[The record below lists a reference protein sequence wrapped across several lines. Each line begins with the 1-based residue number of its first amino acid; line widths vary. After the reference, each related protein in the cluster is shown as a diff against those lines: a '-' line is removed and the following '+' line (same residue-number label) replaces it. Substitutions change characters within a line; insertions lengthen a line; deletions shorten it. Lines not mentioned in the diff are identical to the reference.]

1 MTAGRRLAGLLLLV
15 GCVARVHPRHVPSYP
30 NPPTP
35 GLGSVFRAC
44 LGDPASRAA
53 ARPTRT
59 NAVAW
64 CSACRIDTAK
74 MAHGTRPTKPSVA
87 RRDVAHVVTHAAC
100 RSLRPTA
107 PARTLGS
114 VRGRAGPVLQ
124 ASSGANTADNVE
136 WGRGDRELNPA
147 ELLEQLRK
155 QRESV
160 GWAERLAASFAPKS
174 HADEFKVNWVGNI
187 DRHQRELFW
196 RLITMLCERIDPYL
210 RWMRIA
216 HDIIQGAKHSLLSCL
231 AFVAQTVLPALVAV
245 VRASARHG
253 VVLGREVLLLAR
265 ILFLRAASGLA
276 RSAMAIVGVGVAVPP
291 PPTRHAASYSIG
303 AAPPSLVARWQRN
316 PSVPSSDKMER
327 RMTSSSAPKS
337 QSEKPAVANVHPG
350 VTMRLDAESGLFPK
364 AAVSTRPV
372 TSDFSGRGPV
382 TAQDDMGMAGAAE
395 GTLAKRVLE
404 AWGWIR
410 SFDIII

>member
-1 MTAGRRLAGLLLLV
+1 MEAGWRLAGFLLLV
-15 GCVARVHPRHVPSYP
+15 GCVARVHPRHVSSYP
-30 NPPTP
+30 P

-53 ARPTRT
+53 ARPTR
-59 NAVAW
+59 ASALAW
-64 CSACRIDTAK
+64 SSACRLDSAT
-74 MAHGTRPTKPSVA
+74 MARGPRPTKPAVA
-87 RRDVAHVVTHAAC
+87 RRDMAHVSTHTAC
-100 RSLRPTA
+100 RSLRPMA

-114 VRGRAGPVLQ
+114 VRGRAGQALQ

-316 PSVPSSDKMER
+316 PSVPSSDNIER

-337 QSEKPAVANVHPG
+337 QSDKPVANVHPG

-372 TSDFSGRGPV
+372 TSGFSERGPV
-382 TAQDDMGMAGAAE
+382 TAQDDKGMDGAAE

-404 AWGWIR
+404 VWGLIR